1 VPWIS
6 NGRRVN
12 TVSQSVLSIDA
23 TQVPARAI
31 IAAVDRSSVKILST
45 ESIEL
50 DLSDLDE
57 LGGIEHQG
65 EDGEVIEPVKKE
77 RRYLSLSSFIEKV
90 DARITHAILILN
102 PKDYL
107 SLNLSLPF
115 KDYKT
120 LSRVVDLEVQD
131 QVPFDVSEFLIQP
144 RIVGETGPESDVHV
158 SATPREFLRQVISV
172 CRREG
177 FEPTIISTAS
187 SALAGLFLLEPERIL
202 SNSAV
207 VLAKR
212 EFTCLAISIEGQVKT
227 DRLIEEQDP
236 KAIFTEIRRTLLSAE
251 RRYGQKIE
259 RLYLIGDRLSPS
271 VLAKETARE
280 VTPVEEMKDG
290 CGLAAMGAVFA
301 QDEVAATILTNFRIR
316 EFSYNPY
323 IKEILRGAKALL
335 PWFLGALLL
344 CILSM
349 AGVYYSRQR
358 ELLKLTNAL
367 TEQVKRAAPELPV
380 NEGQEVRAVQEEN
393 RRIDRQLKELGSSS
407 KIGALEVIAEL
418 SKDIASAG
426 ELSVRRISITG
437 GGVSVQG
444 TAPDYAAVE
453 KLERI
458 MKTKKPALYCKIRKT
473 TGASAAG
480 QPDRRSF
487 TFDLRICE

>member
-1 VPWIS
+1 M
-6 NGRRVN
+6 
-12 TVSQSVLSIDA
+12 SQSVLSIDA

-45 ESIEL
+45 ENIEL
-50 DLSDLDE
+50 DLTEIEEDE
-57 LGGIEHQG
+57 GIEQQI
-65 EDGEVIEPVKKE
+65 EDEDVVQPVKKE

-115 KDYKT
+115 RDYKT

-144 RIVGETGPESDVHV
+144 RIVGETGGLESDVHV

-202 SNSAV
+202 SNSAI
-207 VLAKR
+207 VLAKPD
-212 EFTCLAISIEGQVKT
+212 FTCLAISVGGQVKT
-227 DRLIEEQDP
+227 DRLLEEQDP

-259 RLYLIGDRLSPS
+259 RLYLIGERLSPS
-271 VLAKETARE
+271 VLAKETGRE

-301 QDEVAATILTNFRIR
+301 QDEVASTILTNFRIR

-323 IKEILRGAKALL
+323 TKEVLRGVKALL
-335 PWFLGALLL
+335 PWFLGAFLL

-349 AGVYYSRQR
+349 MGVYYSRQQ
-358 ELLKLTNAL
+358 ELVKLRAAL

-380 NEGQEVRAVQEEN
+380 TEGQEVRAVQEEN

-407 KIGALEVIAEL
+407 KIGALEIIAEL

-426 ELSVRRISITG
+426 ELSVRRITVTG
-437 GGVSVQG
+437 GGVNVQG

>member
-1 VPWIS
+1 M
-6 NGRRVN
+6 
-12 TVSQSVLSIDA
+12 SQSVLSIDA

-31 IAAVDRSSVKILST
+31 VALVDRSSVKIVSA
-45 ESIEL
+45 ESVEL
-50 DLSDLDE
+50 DLVSPEEEEQVADE
-57 LGGIEHQG
+57 VQ
-65 EDGEVIEPVKKE
+65 PTKTE
-77 RRYLSLSSFIEKV
+77 RRYLPLSTFIEGV
-90 DARITHAILILN
+90 DARITHAVLILH
-102 PKDYL
+102 PQDYL

-115 KDYKT
+115 RDYKT

-144 RIVGETGPESDVHV
+144 RIVGETEGLESDVHV
-158 SATPREFLRQVISV
+158 SATPREYLRRVLV
-172 CRREG
+172 ACRREG

-202 SNSAV
+202 SNSAII
-207 VLAKR
+207 LAKGD
-212 EFTCLAISIEGQVKT
+212 FACITVSIHGQVKT
-227 DRLIEEQDP
+227 DRLIHEEDP
-236 KAIFTEIRRTLLSAE
+236 RVVLTELRRTLLATE

-259 RLYLIGDRLSPS
+259 RLYLIGDAISPS
-271 VLAKETARE
+271 VLAKETGRE

-301 QDEVAATILTNFRIR
+301 QDEVTPILTNFRIR
-316 EFSYNPY
+316 EFAYNPY
-323 IKEILRGAKALL
+323 IKEVLRGARILL
-335 PWFLGALLL
+335 PWCMGALLL

-358 ELLKLTNAL
+358 ELATLRGAL
-367 TEQVKRAAPELPV
+367 SEQIRRAAPELQV
-380 NEGQEVRAVQEEN
+380 TEGQEVRAVQEEN

-407 KIGALEVIAEL
+407 RVGALEIIAEL
-418 SKDIASAG
+418 SKDVAAAG
-426 ELSVRRISITG
+426 ELSVRRITVNG
-437 GGVSVQG
+437 GGMNIQG